1 MKFWKKVPQELRTIL
16 TEQYQ
21 QYVKEVPMTPAER
34 KELQAWVR
42 SGHSPYDNGW
52 YIANDGGVPMDFVNA
67 LRMSEDMEDMIPE
80 YDTQSDE
87 IVFAP
92 DDLDEVDPFEEL
104 PF

>member
-1 MKFWKKVPQELRTIL
+1 MRFWKQVPQEVRTIL
-16 TEQYQ
+16 SEQYQ

-34 KELQAWVR
+34 KELQAWVC

-52 YIANDGGVPMDFVNA
+52 YIATEAGAPMDFVNA

-80 YDTQSDE
+80 YDTQSED
-87 IVFAP
+87 IVFISNV
-92 DDLDEVDPFEEL
+92 LGEVDPFEEL